1 MDRAAAI
8 SALIAF
14 DRPLGE
20 LRAVLDGLSGES
32 AGAVAVV
39 RRDDIAAVLRRFLA
53 GKIAAGEVEAWACL
67 VECRDDL
74 EFEPRH
80 EEDVA
85 DALYDLSDPE
95 GGLDRLA
102 PELLARLG

>member
-1 MDRAAAI
+1 MDRRATIA
-8 SALIAF
+8 ALIAF
-14 DRPLGE
+14 DRPLAE
-20 LRAVLDGLSGES
+20 LRSALDALPAESSGP
-32 AGAVAVV
+32 VAVV
-39 RRDDIAAVLRRFLA
+39 RREDIAAVLRRFLA
-53 GKIAAGEVEAWACL
+53 GKVAAGEVEAWACL

-102 PELLARLG
+102 PDVLARLA